1 MKKLMKVFAVACLS
15 AMTLTACSNDSG
27 SGAPDTSNNSSTAG
41 TDAVKI
47 GLHYELT
54 GEVADYGTAESK
66 GSHLAIKLANEAAGS
81 EKYVAVEYDDKS
93 DPTESVSLSTR
104 LVSDGVAGVV
114 GPATSGASAAS
125 YPILNDAKV
134 PVISPSATA
143 NNQTLVNPDDP
154 TSAVY
159 DYVFRVCF
167 EDSYQGAAMAQFAFD
182 NLKATKAAVY
192 GSSSSDYALG
202 LKDAFTT
209 QFEKLGG
216 EIVASESYQD
226 KDTDFSSVLTT
237 LASKEFDVLY
247 IPGYYNEAGL
257 IIKQARDMGITV
269 PIVGGDGFDSTTLV
283 ELAGAS
289 ALNDVYFTTA
299 YTTVGASDKLQAF
312 IDAYKAEYNEE
323 PAMFAALAFDAT
335 NLLIQAIETAGS
347 TDSAAVQKAL
357 TDVNF
362 SGVTGDFTFD
372 ETHTP
377 IKSVLVVELVDGVQS
392 TAVSVSPT
400 E

>member
-1 MKKLMKVFAVACLS
+1 MKKLTKVFAVACLS
-15 AMTLTACSNDSG
+15 AMTLTACSNSG
-27 SGAPDTSNNSSTAG
+27 SNNPDTPNNAG
-41 TDAVKI
+41 TADGDAVKI

-54 GEVADYGTAESK
+54 GAVADYGTAESK
-66 GSHLAIKLANEAAGS
+66 GSQLAIKLANEAAGS
-81 EKYVAVEYDDKS
+81 NKYVAVEYDNKS
-93 DPTESVSLSTR
+93 DMTESVSLSTK
-104 LVSDGVAGVV
+104 LASDGVAGVV

-125 YPILNDAKV
+125 YPILNGANV

-154 TSAVY
+154 SSAVY

-167 EDSYQGAAMAQFAFD
+167 EDSYQGAAMAQFAYE
-182 NLKATKAAVY
+182 NLSARKAAVY

-202 LKDAFTT
+202 LNKAFTD

-216 EIVASESYQD
+216 TIVASESYQD
-226 KDTDFSSVLTT
+226 NDTDFSSVLTT
-237 LASKEFDVLY
+237 LASKDFDVLY

-257 IIKQARDMGITV
+257 IVKQARDMGINV

-289 ALNDVYFTTA
+289 ALNNVYFTTA
-299 YTTVGASDKLQAF
+299 YTTVDASNKLQAF
-312 IDAYKAEYNEE
+312 IDAFKVEYGEE

-335 NLLIQAIETAGS
+335 NLLIQAIEAAGT

-357 TDVNF
+357 TEVHF